1 MVAVRVTHTSQL
13 TADELGAAE
22 HLLYA
27 VFEDLEPEDWEHALG
42 GMHATAWEDGAL
54 IGHAAIVQ
62 RRLLHR
68 GVTLRAGYVE
78 GVAVRQDRRRRGVA
92 SALMHAIEEMARRAY
107 DVAALGATDEAAPLY
122 AGRGWQVWRGS
133 LSALTP
139 AGIRPTPE
147 ESGAVYVLRLSAP
160 LDLDAEL
167 TCDWREGDGW

>member
-1 MVAVRVTHTSQL
+1 MVDVRVAHTSQV
-13 TADELGAAE
+13 TADQLSAAE
-22 HLLYA
+22 HLLYE
-27 VFEDLEPEDWEHALG
+27 VFDDLEPEDWEHALG
-42 GMHATAWEDGAL
+42 GMHAMAWEGGAL

-68 GVTLRAGYVE
+68 GSTLRAGYVE
-78 GVAVRQDRRRRGVA
+78 GVAVRRDRRRRGVA
-92 SALMHAIEEMARRAY
+92 SALMQSIEEIARRAY
-107 DVAALGATDEAAPLY
+107 EVAALGATDEAAPLY
-122 AGRGWQVWRGS
+122 AGRGWQRWRGP

-147 ESGAVYVLRLSAP
+147 ESGAIYVLRLSEP